1 MVMDAL
7 DRKLLRDF
15 RRLWV
20 QALAIALVM
29 AGGVS
34 ILLMSFGMSTALDQ
48 TRDTYYE
55 RNRFA
60 DVFASARRVPLS
72 LMQDIHAI
80 DGVASAEPRVT
91 TFATLDLEGKTSST
105 LGYFVSLPVSGRP
118 LLNEPFLRTGTWPDP
133 NATDQ
138 IVVNEPFAQAN
149 SLRIGD
155 MISANL
161 NGNKRKLTITGTVLS
176 PEFIYTIGPGSMVP
190 DYEDYGIAWMPERA
204 LAAAVDRTGAFDNL
218 TIKLRPGFSVDPV
231 KDAVDDLLEP
241 YGGTG
246 ALDRTTQTSNA
257 YIDGEIEQLRS
268 ISYILPPIFLGITV
282 FLVNLVIGRIVTL
295 ERSEIGLLKALGYS
309 NTAVC
314 LHYLF
319 LAGLVAVV
327 GVAIGWA
334 VGSWLSF
341 QLARLYAEFFN
352 LPYLIYNVSW
362 NTYIVSGLLGF
373 AAASF
378 GAIRAALRAATL
390 SPAVAMSPPAPPRF
404 RRNWIDRTLGYLRV
418 SQPSMMILRSLI
430 RWPFRAL
437 FSVLGMAMAVAV
449 LVAANFFPDSLD
461 EIIDMAFYQSNR
473 QHAVLFFSED
483 RPESVVGDARNLP
496 GVLQAEGTQ
505 YRSAFLRNAH
515 HEKRVAIEA
524 RRPGSDLSRIV
535 DASGKVVDAPP
546 DGFMLTERLADI
558 LDVGIGDRVEAEFLE
573 GRRGTYQLTVTGLV
587 TQYFGLGA
595 YMDQDTLAQMFQ
607 QEPRFSAINITF
619 DPAERDAL
627 DARLKELP
635 ALAGTIMMA
644 ENRRGFEDTI
654 SENILIATTIYAIL
668 GALITVGVAYNGARI
683 QLSERARELASLR
696 ILGFSR
702 GEVSYILVGETML
715 LALLAQP
722 VGWWMGW
729 RFAKLMTDS
738 FTSDLYSIPLIL
750 EPKTFANASLTV
762 LVAALVSVLLVRRRL
777 DNMNLVSVMKTRE

>member
-72 LMQDIHAI
+72 LMQDIRAI

-155 MISANL
+155 TISANL

-282 FLVNLVIGRIVTL
+282 FLVNLVIGRIVTRIRARWPEVGITL
-295 ERSEIGLLKALGYS
+295 RADSGFAREELMGWCEANK
-309 NTAVC
+309 VDF
-314 LHYLF
+314 LF
-319 LAGLVAVV
+319 G
-327 GVAIGWA
+327 
-334 VGSWLSF
+334 
-341 QLARLYAEFFN
+341 LARNARLVEHIDADLARAAAEAER
-352 LPYLIYNVSW
+352 
-362 NTYIVSGLLGF
+362 TGHAARGF
-373 AAASF
+373 ADFQWSTRESWSRHRRVVAKAEWMPGRGEAGANPRFVVTSLEPGEFDARALYEDLYCARGDMENRIKECQLDLFADRTSAVTMRANQLRLWFASM
-378 GAIRAALRAATL
+378 AYVLLPALR
-390 SPAVAMSPPAPPRF
+390 R
-404 RRNWIDRTLGYLRV
+404 
-418 SQPSMMILRSLI
+418 
-430 RWPFRAL
+430 
-437 FSVLGMAMAVAV
+437 
-449 LVAANFFPDSLD
+449 
-461 EIIDMAFYQSNR
+461 
-473 QHAVLFFSED
+473 
-483 RPESVVGDARNLP
+483 
-496 GVLQAEGTQ
+496 
-505 YRSAFLRNAH
+505 
-515 HEKRVAIEA
+515 K
-524 RRPGSDLSRIV
+524 
-535 DASGKVVDAPP
+535 
-546 DGFMLTERLADI
+546 
-558 LDVGIGDRVEAEFLE
+558 
-573 GRRGTYQLTVTGLV
+573 
-587 TQYFGLGA
+587 
-595 YMDQDTLAQMFQ
+595 
-607 QEPRFSAINITF
+607 
-619 DPAERDAL
+619 
-627 DARLKELP
+627 
-635 ALAGTIMMA
+635 ALAGTRLA
-644 ENRRGFEDTI
+644 RATCATI
-654 SENILIATTIYAIL
+654 RLKLLKI
-668 GALITVGVAYNGARI
+668 GALVTR
-683 QLSERARELASLR
+683 S
-696 ILGFSR
+696 
-702 GEVSYILVGETML
+702 
-715 LALLAQP
+715 
-722 VGWWMGW
+722 
-729 RFAKLMTDS
+729 
-738 FTSDLYSIPLIL
+738 
-750 EPKTFANASLTV
+750 
-762 LVAALVSVLLVRRRL
+762 VRRIRIAMASACPYEPEFRRAHTRL
-777 DNMNLVSVMKTRE
+777 CP

>member
-1 MVMDAL
+1 
-7 DRKLLRDF
+7 
-15 RRLWV
+15 
-20 QALAIALVM
+20 
-29 AGGVS
+29 
-34 ILLMSFGMSTALDQ
+34 
-48 TRDTYYE
+48 
-55 RNRFA
+55 
-60 DVFASARRVPLS
+60 
-72 LMQDIHAI
+72 
-80 DGVASAEPRVT
+80 
-91 TFATLDLEGKTSST
+91 
-105 LGYFVSLPVSGRP
+105 
-118 LLNEPFLRTGTWPDP
+118 
-133 NATDQ
+133 
-138 IVVNEPFAQAN
+138 
-149 SLRIGD
+149 
-155 MISANL
+155 
-161 NGNKRKLTITGTVLS
+161 
-176 PEFIYTIGPGSMVP
+176 
-190 DYEDYGIAWMPERA
+190 
-204 LAAAVDRTGAFDNL
+204 
-218 TIKLRPGFSVDPV
+218 
-231 KDAVDDLLEP
+231 
-241 YGGTG
+241 
-246 ALDRTTQTSNA
+246 
-257 YIDGEIEQLRS
+257 
-268 ISYILPPIFLGITV
+268 
-282 FLVNLVIGRIVTL
+282 
-295 ERSEIGLLKALGYS
+295 
-309 NTAVC
+309 
-314 LHYLF
+314 
-319 LAGLVAVV
+319 
-327 GVAIGWA
+327 
-334 VGSWLSF
+334 
-341 QLARLYAEFFN
+341 
-352 LPYLIYNVSW
+352 
-362 NTYIVSGLLGF
+362 
-373 AAASF
+373 
-378 GAIRAALRAATL
+378 
-390 SPAVAMSPPAPPRF
+390 
-404 RRNWIDRTLGYLRV
+404 
-418 SQPSMMILRSLI
+418 MMILRSLI

-483 RPESVVGDARNLP
+483 RPESVVRDARNLP

-546 DGFMLTERLADI
+546 DGIMLTERLADI

-573 GRRGTYQLTVTGLV
+573 GRRSTYQLTVTGLV

-595 YMDQDTLAQMFQ
+595 YMDQDTLARMFQ

>member
-1 MVMDAL
+1 MDAL
-7 DRKLLRDF
+7 DKKLLRDF
-15 RRLWV
+15 KRLWV

-34 ILLMSFGMSTALDQ
+34 ILLMSFGMSTALDE
-48 TRDTYYE
+48 TRSTYYE

-60 DVFASARRVPLS
+60 DVFASARRVPMS
-72 LMQDIHAI
+72 LMQDIRAI
-80 DGVASAEPRVT
+80 DGVAAAEPRVT
-91 TFATLDLEGKTSST
+91 TFATLDLEGKSSST
-105 LGYFVSLPVSGRP
+105 LGYFVSLPAAGQP
-118 LLNEPFLRTGTWPDP
+118 LLNEPILRSGGWPDGS
-133 NATDQ
+133 ATDQ
-138 IVVNEPFAQAN
+138 IVVNEPFALAN
-149 SLRIGD
+149 ELTIGD
-155 MISANL
+155 TISANL
-161 NGNKRKLTITGTVLS
+161 NGNKRPLTITGTVLS

-190 DYEDYGIAWMPERA
+190 DNEDYGIAWMPERA

-218 TIKLRPGFSVDPV
+218 TVKLRPGFDAEPV
-231 KDAVDDLLEP
+231 KDAIDDLLEP

-246 ALDRTTQTSNA
+246 AVDRSGQTSNA
-257 YIDGEIEQLRS
+257 YIDSEIEQLRS
-268 ISYILPPIFLGITV
+268 ISYILPPIFLGITI

-309 NTAVC
+309 NTAIC

-327 GVAIGWA
+327 GVCIGWA

-341 QLARLYAEFFN
+341 ALARLYAEFFN

-362 NTYIVSGLLGF
+362 NNYIVSGLLGF

-378 GAIRAALRAATL
+378 GAIRSALRAASL
-390 SPAVAMSPPAPPRF
+390 SPAIAMSPPAPPRF
-404 RRNWIDRTLGYLRV
+404 RRNWIDRTLAWLRV
-418 SQPSMMILRSLI
+418 SQPTMMILRSLI

-437 FSVLGMAMAVAV
+437 FSILGMAMAVAV

-461 EIIDMAFYQSNR
+461 KIIDTAFYQSNR
-473 QHAVLFFSED
+473 QHAVLFFAED
-483 RPESVVGDARNLP
+483 QPERAIQEARNLP
-496 GVLQAEGTQ
+496 GVLQAEGQ
-505 YRSAFLRNAH
+505 QFKSAFLRNAH
-515 HEKRVAIEA
+515 HEKRVSIEA
-524 RRPGSDLSRIV
+524 RRPGNDLSRIV
-535 DASGKVVDAPP
+535 DASGQVVDAPP
-546 DGFMLTERLADI
+546 GGIMLTERLARQ
-558 LDVGIGDRVEAEFLE
+558 LGVGVGDTVEAEFLE
-573 GRRGTYQLTVTGLV
+573 GRRQTFRLPVTGLV

-595 YMDQDTLAQMFQ
+595 YMDHETLAAMLQ
-607 QEPRFSAINITF
+607 QAPRVSAINITF
-619 DPAERDAL
+619 DPAERQAL
-627 DARLKELP
+627 DARLKDLP

-722 VGWWMGW
+722 PGWWMGW
-729 RFAKLMTDS
+729 QFARLMTDS
-738 FTSDLYSIPLIL
+738 FTSDLYAIPLIL
-750 EPKTFANASLTV
+750 NPRTFSNASLTV
-762 LVAALVSVLLVRRRL
+762 LIAALVSVLLVRRRL